1 MFIGSYE
8 TFEDQQQPQFRLSCI
23 DNLLYIPHLH
33 RQYELIYV
41 QEGEM
46 TAHIDGAAQFLTAGE
61 CSLAT
66 SHKLHSYANDQPGK
80 FYMAIFEPELVPL
93 FSSTLRKNDLASP
106 FVQPRD
112 PAQRSEFI
120 HLIGRI
126 FEAGTTDPVAISGY
140 MTALLA
146 QISAHTGLVPQH
158 RNPRPTLL
166 QQVLEYVAQHYNEGS
181 ITLESTARALG
192 LSHDYAFS
200 TSRPDIAFPSMSCI
214 SALTAPGACWSVPSA
229 ALATS
234 PWNAALSAPAPST
247 GPFSASS
254 ACRPANFVNR
264 AGRRIGACRPCAVA
278 ANPGDSKNF
287 LSTRIE
293 ECDCL
298 VVFCP

>member
-46 TAHIDGAAQFLTAGE
+46 TAHIDGAAQFLSAGE

-66 SHKLHSYANDQPGK
+66 SHKLHSYANNQPGK

-106 FVQPRD
+106 FVQPRA

-192 LSHDYAFS
+192 LSHYYL
-200 TSRPDIAFPSMSCI
+200 SRFFNQQTGYSFPVYVMHFRINSARSLLERTDRSIGDIALECGFECTRS
-214 SALTAPGACWSVPSA
+214 
-229 ALATS
+229 
-234 PWNAALSAPAPST
+234 
-247 GPFSASS
+247 F
-254 ACRPANFVNR
+254 NR
-264 AGRRIGACRPCAVA
+264 AFQRILGMSPSQFR
-278 ANPGDSKNF
+278 KQI
-287 LSTRIE
+287 R
-293 ECDCL
+293 
-298 VVFCP
+298 